1 MYCRNLLVYRVINHR
16 QTEAWEPLARQ
27 YCLHAA
33 NDLRHAVA
41 LLQQVPIACIVTEV
55 PQTRAMPLEELRYL
69 RLNFQTIPLAVC
81 GLSDSPDLI
90 SEEFDGQGSVLRV
103 IPPAAG
109 RPLAEE
115 IASLVQ
121 DHSHPVDFNVF
132 GIPPKPYPA
141 RIKHALE
148 IIRRE
153 FLRKELTVA
162 QIAARLNVHRCHFDR
177 EFLRYCRIPPKQL
190 ILGLRLLIAVFLMKN
205 EGLKLLHVAQ
215 LAGFP
220 DYFEFCKLFRRHM
233 GMSPSQYRQAHG
245 FEEFP
250 DHYRASP
257 LRRANA

>member
-1 MYCRNLLVYRVINHR
+1 MNCRNLLVYRVINHR
-16 QTEAWEPLARQ
+16 RTEAWEPLAKQ

-33 NDLRHAVA
+33 NDLRRAVA
-41 LLQQVPIACIVTEV
+41 LLRQVPIACIITEV
-55 PQTRAMPLEELRYL
+55 PQTRAVPVDELRYL

-90 SEEFDGQGSVLRV
+90 GEEIDGQGSVLRV

-109 RPLAEE
+109 RPLTEE
-115 IASLVQ
+115 ISSLVE
-121 DHSHPVDFNVF
+121 DHSYSVDFSVF
-132 GIPPKPYPA
+132 GIAPKPYPA

-148 IIRRE
+148 MIRRE
-153 FLRKELTVA
+153 FLHKELTVA
-162 QIAARLNVHRCHFDR
+162 QIATRLNVHRCHLDR

-205 EGLKLLHVAQ
+205 EGLKLFHVAQ

-233 GMSPSQYRQAHG
+233 GMPPSQFRQAHV
-245 FEEFP
+245 FEDFSI
-250 DHYRASP
+250 HYRASSS
-257 LRRANA
+257 RRANA